1 MTQAVHDAGG
11 AILTATGI
19 TKSFG
24 GVHALRGVDLT
35 LRPQSVLAIAGE
47 NGAGK
52 STLIKILSGAYTRDE
67 GEILFEGQP
76 VDIRTPADAERLGIS
91 TIYQEFNLTQHM
103 TIAENIFLGHLPKKA
118 GRVDW
123 STVRRRSRELL
134 DSLDVGLDVD
144 MLTGSLTVAQQQMVE
159 IAKALNRN
167 TRVLIMDE
175 PSAVLGE
182 RDIERLFDVVRRL
195 QASGIG
201 IVYIS
206 HRLKEI
212 FELADEVTVLKD
224 GRYVDTRRVADVTM
238 DDLVRLMVGRDLVDV
253 FPKRRTKPGEVVLE
267 VSGLAQPKLARD
279 VSFSVRS
286 GEIVSLAGI
295 TGSGRTE
302 VARVI
307 FGADKATSGQMRL
320 GGQPYRPRSP
330 RDAINHGV
338 ALVNEDRK
346 KEGLLLKLQVFFNIT
361 VSGLDRLARYRVL
374 RLKEEKSLVAKW
386 IESLRIKTPGQ
397 NFMVVNMSGGNQQK
411 VVLAR
416 WLSLGIKVFIMD
428 EPTRGID
435 VGSKAEIYQIMSD
448 LAEQGVAIIM
458 ISSELPEVLGMSDR
472 VIVMREG
479 RTVKEINR
487 AEATEELVMQYAVGH
502 EEAVAG

>member
-1 MTQAVHDAGG
+1 MTAQATEHLLLQMQGIGKEFPGVKALEGVHLSVRAGQ
-11 AILTATGI
+11 
-19 TKSFG
+19 
-24 GVHALRGVDLT
+24 VHALL
-35 LRPQSVLAIAGE
+35 GE

>member
-1 MTQAVHDAGG
+1 MTPQATEHLLLQMQGIGKAFPGVKALEGVHLSVRSGQ
-11 AILTATGI
+11 
-19 TKSFG
+19 
-24 GVHALRGVDLT
+24 VHALL
-35 LRPQSVLAIAGE
+35 GE

>member
-1 MTQAVHDAGG
+1 MTAQATEHLLLQMQGIGKEFPGVKALEGVHLSVRSGQ
-11 AILTATGI
+11 
-19 TKSFG
+19 
-24 GVHALRGVDLT
+24 VHALL
-35 LRPQSVLAIAGE
+35 GE